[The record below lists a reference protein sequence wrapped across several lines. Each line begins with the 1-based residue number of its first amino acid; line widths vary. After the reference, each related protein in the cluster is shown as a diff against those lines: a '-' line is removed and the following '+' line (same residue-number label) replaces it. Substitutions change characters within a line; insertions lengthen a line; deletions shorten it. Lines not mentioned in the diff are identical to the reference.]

1 MSLFDQLQ
9 DRFRDATIL
18 PDELAEEYHNLT
30 LPPIE
35 ETRPASVL
43 VGFVD
48 RPDPT
53 LLLTRRQAHLRS
65 HAGQV
70 AFPGGRVDEG
80 DRNAVATALRESWEE
95 VALPP
100 DAVRIIGTMP
110 PFRTFSGFA
119 ITPVLGVI
127 PPDLPLVPHEGEVA
141 RLFEGR
147 CDILF
152 NPAAREQR
160 SIEFQGGTRSYWETM
175 VDGERVWGVTAALIR
190 IIGQA
195 LNLETAPDALNR
207 TLHG

>member
-1 MSLFDQLQ
+1 MSLFHQLQ
-9 DRFRDATIL
+9 DRFADAIIT
-18 PDELAEEYHNLT
+18 PDELAEEYQNLT

-80 DRNAVATALRESWEE
+80 DANAVATALRESWEE

-100 DAVRIIGTMP
+100 DAVRIVGTMP
-110 PFRTFSGFA
+110 AFRTFSGFA

-127 PPDLPLVPHEGEVA
+127 PPDLPLVPQEDEVA

-152 NPAAREQR
+152 DPAARHQR
-160 SIEFQGGTRSYWETM
+160 SIDFQGGTRSYWETM

-207 TLHG
+207 TIHG

>member
-1 MSLFDQLQ
+1 MSLFTQLQ
-9 DRFRDATIL
+9 DRFADAIIM
-18 PDELAEEYHNLT
+18 PDELAEEYRNLT
-30 LPPIE
+30 LPPLDQ
-35 ETRPASVL
+35 TRPASVL

-70 AFPGGRVDEG
+70 AFPGGSVDADDE
-80 DRNAVATALRESWEE
+80 NAVATALRESWEE

-100 DAVRIIGTMP
+100 DAVQIVGTMP

-127 PPDLPLVPHEGEVA
+127 PPDLPLSPQEDEVA

-147 CDILF
+147 CDVLF
-152 NPAAREQR
+152 DPRARQQR
-160 SIEFQGGTRSYWETM
+160 SIEWQGGTRRYWETM
-175 VDGERVWGVTAALIR
+175 IDGERVWGVTAALIR

-195 LNLETAPDALNR
+195 LDLETTPSALNR
-207 TLHG
+207 T

>member
-1 MSLFDQLQ
+1 MSLFHQLQ
-9 DRFRDATIL
+9 DRFADAIIT
-18 PDELAEEYHNLT
+18 PDELAEEYQNLT

-80 DRNAVATALRESWEE
+80 DANAVATALRESWEE

-100 DAVRIIGTMP
+100 DADPLALTEGVEGQAHMTPHLPSLVVEDRARCCCDPTGERPPEPVRAGEVGVDGAHAPRVATVGQRFADVLDEDVEQRLGHGC
-110 PFRTFSGFA
+110 PFRSRFDGGSVSPCFPG
-119 ITPVLGVI
+119 
-127 PPDLPLVPHEGEVA
+127 LV
-141 RLFEGR
+141 F
-147 CDILF
+147 
-152 NPAAREQR
+152 
-160 SIEFQGGTRSYWETM
+160 
-175 VDGERVWGVTAALIR
+175 
-190 IIGQA
+190 
-195 LNLETAPDALNR
+195 
-207 TLHG
+207 